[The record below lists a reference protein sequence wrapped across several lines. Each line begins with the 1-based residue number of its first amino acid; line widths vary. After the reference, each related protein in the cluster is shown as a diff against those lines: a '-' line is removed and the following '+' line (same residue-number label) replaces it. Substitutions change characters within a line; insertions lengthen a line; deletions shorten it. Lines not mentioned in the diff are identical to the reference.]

1 MGNGLD
7 IPPPPDRKKSPPDL
21 AVAPSSKATKETTKP
36 KASAKPK
43 KQPVKFDKQAETEKV
58 QFNKRVTR
66 RTADTFDMLAI
77 KTRVKVP
84 DLLDEAADYLES
96 KYGKV

>member
-7 IPPPPDRKKSPPDL
+7 IAPPPKKKTPPPAAAEE
-21 AVAPSSKATKETTKP
+21 AVKTKP
-36 KASAKPK
+36 VAQKKASERKPR
-43 KQPVKFDKQAETEKV
+43 PSVKFDKQAETEKT

-77 KTRVKVP
+77 KTRRKVP
-84 DLLDEAADYLES
+84 ELLAEAAELLEQ

>member
-7 IPPPPDRKKSPPDL
+7 IPPPPNKKKTTPTPLSAASTQP
-21 AVAPSSKATKETTKP
+21 AAKETKP
-36 KASAKPK
+36 KTKKP
-43 KQPVKFDKQAETEKV
+43 PVKFDKESENEKV

-66 RTADTFDMLAI
+66 STADTFDMLAI
-77 KTRVKVP
+77 KTRRKVP
-84 DLLDEAADYLES
+84 ELLSEAAEFLES

>member
-7 IPPPPDRKKSPPDL
+7 IPPPPNKKKTTTTPVSAASTPP
-21 AVAPSSKATKETTKP
+21 AAKE
-36 KASAKPK
+36 SKPK
-43 KQPVKFDKQAETEKV
+43 KPPVKFDKESENEKV

-66 RTADTFDMLAI
+66 GTADTFDLLAI
-77 KTRVKVP
+77 KTRRKVP
-84 DLLDEAADYLES
+84 ELLSEAAEFLEK